1 LATTISRNLKLRIN
15 SNLTADARFNLE
27 RIDALGAVF
36 NLDNTETAIIRS
48 KEDIVFRPQDASVGG
63 LGTGGS
69 VSFGISSQLLD
80 SFSIYADEIN
90 FQGSLNLKDI
100 ATGGTRSLK
109 LRYKSDVTG
118 STDTAADRQLDI
130 DLEGADRQ
138 LVMGG
143 NFSTA
148 GGNLALTLTA
158 DSALTLPT
166 SGTVST
172 LAGNESFTNK
182 VIDADLNTLSN
193 IANGA
198 IKAGAGIVYGKLNL
212 TGSIV
217 NADVSS
223 SAAIAGTKISPD
235 FGSQD
240 LLTTGQ
246 LQLSNGSY
254 ATSFV
259 ASGSQASNLS
269 FILPA
274 STPSGNQVLR
284 ANNSNPFQ
292 LEWGTVSGG
301 GGGSV
306 MKVAGNWLASDGTV
320 KVFDHGLGTTDIN
333 LLIYDSTDNKII
345 DVDDIEI
352 TDSNNITL
360 TASQAPSVSWR
371 IIVQG

>member
-1 LATTISRNLKLRIN
+1 
-15 SNLTADARFNLE
+15 
-27 RIDALGAVF
+27 VF